1 MATRHFVTLDDFTPA
16 ELERLV
22 ARGGE
27 LKRLHAEGR
36 PWRPLVGKTLAMLFQ
51 LSSTRTRVAFE
62 AGMHQLGGHAIFL
75 NPADS
80 QLGRGEPITDT
91 AQVLAEMVDAVMIR
105 TFEHDMVTAFAAVS
119 SIPVINGM
127 TSRFHPCQL
136 LADMQTFA
144 ELRGPIRGR
153 VVAFIGDGHN
163 MCHSY
168 VNAARQFGFHLRIA
182 APPSHQPDGDVLV
195 SADCVALVESPA
207 QAVENAD
214 LVVTDVWSSLG
225 QDEEAEARR
234 RSFAGYQV
242 TPALLD
248 GAKPEALFMHCLPAH
263 RGEEVSDDLFADPRS
278 VVFTE
283 AGNRLHSQKALLEFL
298 LVGECQ

>member
-1 MATRHFVTLDDFTPA
+1 MDARHFVTLNDFTPA
-16 ELERLV
+16 ELARLV

-27 LKRLHAEGR
+27 LKRLHAEGQ
-36 PWRPLVGKTLAMLFQ
+36 PWRPLAGKTLAMVFQ

-80 QLGRGEPITDT
+80 QLGRGEPVADT
-91 AQVLAEMVDAVMIR
+91 ARVLAGMVDAVMIR
-105 TFEHDMVTAFAAVS
+105 ALQHDVVTGFAAVS

-127 TSRFHPCQL
+127 TARFHPCQL

-144 ELRGPIRGR
+144 ELRGPIQGR
-153 VVAFIGDGHN
+153 VVAFIGDGYN

-168 VNAARQFGFHLRIA
+168 INAARQFGFRLRIA
-182 APPSHQPDGDVLV
+182 TPPTHRPDADVLAA
-195 SADCVALVESPA
+195 ADCARLVETPA
-207 QAVENAD
+207 EAVENAD

-225 QDEEAEARR
+225 QDDEAQARKR
-234 RSFAGYQV
+234 AFAGYQV
-242 TPALLD
+242 TPTLLD

-263 RGEEVSDDLFADPRS
+263 RGEEVSADLFDDPRS

-298 LVGECQ
+298 LGAAP